1 MNGDQP
7 PRFAVLIPAYRPAAS
22 LPDLVRALVA
32 KAVPAIVIVDDG
44 SGPEYQELFSRATAF
59 PHVHLVRH
67 AANLGKGAALKT
79 GINYALCAFPELV
92 GIVTADADGQHHPDD
107 ILHIAGTLLAHPDC
121 LVVGSRGFDGA
132 VPLRSRFGNTL
143 TSMVVHALIGQKL
156 TDTQTGLRGIPT
168 SLLLR
173 ILRIESTGYEYELEM
188 LIAAHHS
195 SVPVIEEPIR
205 TIYEDGNKY
214 SHFNPIVDSMKIY
227 FVLAR
232 FGSVSLMTALLDNLV
247 FYLAFRHSGHVLGS
261 QILGRLFAVG
271 FNYSMVR
278 SSVFYSKQ
286 RHKTVLPKY
295 LLAVLVSGAVSY
307 AGIRLLS
314 ANLRINPVS
323 AKLIVET
330 ILFFANFAV
339 QRMFIFKPQSEPRS
353 SEAVKESSYAGG
365 TACATT
371 TEVGQAVPPASP
383 AFSKSGAPRP
393 AARRQWGAWL
403 VLLVFLGALGLEV
416 YGFRTGHLFSQHI
429 WEPVGL
435 ARLAR
440 FGGVFLAVAAPL
452 LLIVPWTF
460 AALIFGLTILGTVI
474 AVGPQAVLAT
484 AFFLIASCALGS
496 KLLGR
501 TNPDSLETHL
511 CATLLGMS
519 VCIFLMTFLARLPV
533 NYPAFWAVLLALPV
547 AWDLR
552 GVWRRLA
559 YWGKRIGSAELR
571 PPGERAAFALL
582 IFVLLMHWLVVL
594 KPEASADGLAM
605 HLAIPANIAA
615 NHVMTFEPS
624 RFLWSVMPMGADW
637 SYSIVYL
644 FGGEYAAR
652 FLNFAMLLVVEA
664 LLYCAVRRWV
674 APSTGFLILALFATT
689 PMVQLVTGELFVENL
704 VAAMVLGMMTA
715 IWRFGEDREKRF
727 LYLAAVLAGTAI
739 ATKVGGLAFLAV
751 VIPFAVVEARRNWK
765 SLGGKP
771 AAACAVAVLLLLLTA
786 LPTYA
791 IAWRKT
797 GNPVFPFMN
806 QRFPSP
812 LLDRA
817 ADIVFDQYRRPLSW
831 RVPFDLTF
839 HTNKSYEGQD
849 GSFGFQYLLL
859 APLAVVALVV
869 VRRRPAVSGAVVA
882 LGAAIAIMRSEPNA
896 RYVYAALPLL
906 SVPFAALL
914 GWLDGRQRWLARVLV
929 CYVIA
934 CTALNAYFLPSSSY
948 YHKDFS
954 MRSPLSRAGREQ
966 YTAYTAPVRL
976 VIAYFNRAHPRAAV
990 LLTSGS
996 DIAGL
1001 TGEVYE
1007 NHWHQFGSIDRIRK
1021 TPDRAAMLK
1030 LVEGWGVRYFIA
1042 RKPAAGEYAQ
1052 PLALRQLLEACT
1064 TPEYEAGDFYLARLE
1079 PDCAQ
1084 RVKDEIVVPP
1094 GYYDDFDPAIRYRG
1108 DWTHSDTFDGPF
1120 QHTISFSDI
1129 PGAEAAFAFEGS
1141 SLVYMYTKAPNR
1153 GLAAITIDGASKGT
1167 IDLYSPTVEW
1177 QASSRFCCLGPGK
1190 HVVVIRVLGQNS
1202 PGSTGRF
1209 VDLDSFRVE

>member
-1 MNGDQP
+1 MIEELQP
-7 PRFAVLIPAYRPAAS
+7 TRFAVLIPAYKPSES
-22 LPDLVRALVA
+22 LPDLVRALA
-32 KAVPAIVIVDDG
+32 EKGVPAIVIVDDG
-44 SGPEYQELFSRATAF
+44 SGPEYGEVFSRAAAF
-59 PHVHLVRH
+59 PNVHLLRH
-67 AANLGKGAALKT
+67 ATNLGKGAALKT
-79 GINYALCAFPELV
+79 GINYALCTFPELA

-107 ILHIAGTLLAHPDC
+107 IVRIADTLLARPDC
-121 LVVGSRGFDGA
+121 LVLGSRGFDGA
-132 VPLRSRFGNTL
+132 VPLRSRFGNSL
-143 TSMVVHALIGQKL
+143 TSVVVHALIGQKL

-168 SLLLR
+168 SLLPR

-205 TIYEDGNKY
+205 TIYEAGNKS
-214 SHFNPIVDSMKIY
+214 SHFNPIIDSMKIY
-227 FVLAR
+227 FVLLR
-232 FGSVSLMTALLDNLV
+232 FGSVSAMTALLDNLV
-247 FYLAFRHSGHVLGS
+247 FYLAFQHSGHILGS
-261 QILGRLFAVG
+261 QILARVFAVG

-278 SSVFYSKQ
+278 RSVFYSKQ

-295 LLAVLVSGAVSY
+295 LLLVLVSGAVSY
-307 AGIRLLS
+307 AGILLLS
-314 ANLRINPVS
+314 TKLGINPVP

-330 ILFFANFAV
+330 ILFFANFAI
-339 QRMFIFKPQSEPRS
+339 QRMFIFEPQSEPRS
-353 SEAVKESSYAGG
+353 LE
-365 TACATT
+365 
-371 TEVGQAVPPASP
+371 
-383 AFSKSGAPRP
+383 SGAPKP
-393 AARRQWGAWL
+393 AARRQWGVWL
-403 VLLVFLGALGLEV
+403 ILLVFLGALSLEV

-435 ARLAR
+435 QRLAK
-440 FGGVFLAVAAPL
+440 FGGEYLAVAVPV

-460 AALIFGLTILGTVI
+460 AALIFGLTILGTAI
-474 AVGPQAVLAT
+474 SVGPQAVLAT
-484 AFFLIASCALGS
+484 AFFLIASCALGA

-501 TNPDSLETHL
+501 SEEDSIETHL
-511 CATLLGMS
+511 CATLLGMG
-519 VCIFLMTFLARLPV
+519 VWIFLMTFLARLPV
-533 NYPAFWAVLLALPV
+533 NYPAFWAVLLAAPV
-547 AWDLR
+547 AWDWR
-552 GVWRRLA
+552 GVWRRLV
-559 YWGKRIGSAELR
+559 YWGRRIGSAELR
-571 PPGERAAFALL
+571 RPGERAALALL
-582 IFVLLMHWLVVL
+582 VFVLLMHWLVVL

-615 NHVMTFEPS
+615 NHAMTYQPS
-624 RFLWSVMPMGADW
+624 RFLWAVMPMGADW
-637 SYSIVYL
+637 LYSIVYL

-652 FLNFAMLLVVEA
+652 LLNFALLLMVEA

-715 IWRFGEDREKRF
+715 IWRFGENREKRF
-727 LYLAAVLAGTAI
+727 LYLAAVLGGTAI
-739 ATKVGGLAFLAV
+739 ATKVGGLAFVAL
-751 VIPFAVVEARRNWK
+751 VIPFAVVEARRQRK
-765 SLGGKP
+765 S
-771 AAACAVAVLLLLLTA
+771 AAVCAVAVLLLLLTA

-806 QRFPSP
+806 QKFPSP

-817 ADIVFDQYRRPLSW
+817 ADLSFDQNRKPLSW
-831 RVPFDLTF
+831 RLPFDLTF
-839 HTNKSYEGQD
+839 HTSQTYEGQD

-869 VRRRPAVSGAVVA
+869 ARRRPAVSGAVVA
-882 LGAAIAIMRSEPNA
+882 LGAAMVIMRSEPNA

-914 GWLDGRQRWLARVLV
+914 GWLEGRQRWLARVLV

-934 CTALNAYFLPSSSY
+934 CTALNAYFIPSSSY

-954 MRSPLSRAGREQ
+954 MRSPLSRAERER
-966 YTAYTAPVRL
+966 YMAYTAPVRV

-1007 NHWHQFGSIDRIRK
+1007 NHWHQFTTLDQIRK
-1021 TPDRAAMLK
+1021 TPDRAGMLK
-1030 LVEGWGVRYFIA
+1030 LMESWGVRYFIA

-1064 TPEYEAGDFYLARLE
+1064 TPEYEAGDIYLARLE
-1079 PDCAQ
+1079 PDCRQ
-1084 RVKDEIVVPP
+1084 RVEAEIVAPA

-1108 DWTHSDTFDGPF
+1108 EWTHSDKFDGPF
-1120 QHTISFSDI
+1120 QHTISFTDI
-1129 PGAEAAFAFEGS
+1129 PGGEAAFAFEGNA
-1141 SLVYMYTKAPNR
+1141 LVYMYTKAPNR
-1153 GLAAITIDGASKGT
+1153 GLAVITIDGVSKGT
-1167 IDLYSPTVEW
+1167 IDLYSPAVEW
-1177 QASSRFCCLGPGK
+1177 QSSSRFCCLGSGK
-1190 HVVVIRVLGQNS
+1190 HVVVIRVLGQRS
-1202 PGSTGRF
+1202 PGSEGQF
-1209 VDLDSFRVE
+1209 VDVDGFRVE

>member
-1 MNGDQP
+1 MNGDQT
-7 PRFAVLIPAYRPAAS
+7 PRFAVLIPAYRPSAS
-22 LPDLVRALVA
+22 LPEVVRALAA
-32 KAVPAIVIVDDG
+32 KAMPAIVIVDDG
-44 SGPEYQELFSRATAF
+44 SGPEYQDVFARATAF
-59 PHVHLVRH
+59 PNVHLVRH
-67 AANLGKGAALKT
+67 ATNLGKGAALKT
-79 GINYALCAFPELV
+79 GINYALCTFPGLV

-107 ILHIAGTLLAHPDC
+107 IVRIADTLLARPDC
-121 LVVGSRGFDGA
+121 LVLGSRGFDGE
-132 VPLRSRFGNTL
+132 VPWRSRFGNSL

-188 LIAAHHS
+188 LIAAHHL

-205 TIYEDGNKY
+205 TIYEAGNKS

-232 FGSVSLMTALLDNLV
+232 FGSVSLMTAVLDNLV
-247 FYLAFRHSGHVLGS
+247 FYLAFRHSGHILGS
-261 QILGRLFAVG
+261 QILARVFAVG

-278 SSVFYSKQ
+278 RSVFYSKQ
-286 RHKTVLPKY
+286 RHKTVLPKF
-295 LLAVLVSGAVSY
+295 LLLVLVSGTVSY

-314 ANLRINPVS
+314 AKLGINPVS
-323 AKLIVET
+323 AKLMVET
-330 ILFFANFAV
+330 VLFFANFAV
-339 QRMFIFKPQSEPRS
+339 QRLFIFKPR
-353 SEAVKESSYAGG
+353 AGAKKAGG
-365 TACATT
+365 TACPTSEDAGL
-371 TEVGQAVPPASP
+371 VAVAHAVPPARVESG
-383 AFSKSGAPRP
+383 SGAPRL
-393 AARRQWGAWL
+393 AAWL
-403 VLLVFLGALGLEV
+403 IFLVLVGVLGLEV
-416 YGFRTGHLFSQHI
+416 YGFRMGHLFSQHI

-435 ARLAR
+435 YRLAR
-440 FGGVFLAVAAPL
+440 FGGVFLAVAVPL
-452 LLIVPWTF
+452 LLMAPWTF
-460 AALIFGLTILGTVI
+460 AAGVFGLTILGTAI

-484 AFFLIASCALGS
+484 GFFLIASCALGS

-501 TNPDSLETHL
+501 AEQDSVETHL
-511 CATLLGMS
+511 CATLLGMG

-533 NYPAFWAVLLALPV
+533 NYPAFWAVLLAVPV

-552 GVWRRLA
+552 GVWRR
-559 YWGKRIGSAELR
+559 IGSAELR
-571 PPGERAAFALL
+571 PAGERAAFALVV
-582 IFVLLMHWLVVL
+582 FVLLMHWLVVL

-615 NHVMTFEPS
+615 NHFMTFEPS

-652 FLNFAMLLVVEA
+652 LLNFAILLMVEA

-674 APSTGFLILALFATT
+674 KPSTGFLILAMFAAT
-689 PMVQLVTGELFVENL
+689 PIVQLVTGELFVENL

-715 IWRFGEDREKRF
+715 IWRFGENGGKRF

-751 VIPFAVVEARRNWK
+751 ALPFAVVEVSRHWK
-765 SLGGKP
+765 SMGRKP
-771 AAACAVAVLLLLLTA
+771 AAACALALLLLLLAA

-791 IAWRKT
+791 VAYAKT
-797 GNPVFPFMN
+797 GNPLFPFMN
-806 QRFPSP
+806 QKFPSP

-817 ADIVFDQYRRPLSW
+817 ADLSFDQDRRPLSW

-839 HTNKSYEGQD
+839 HTSQSWEGQD

-882 LGAAIAIMRSEPNA
+882 LGAAIVIMRSEPNA

-906 SVPFAALL
+906 FVPFAALL
-914 GWLDGRQRWLARVLV
+914 GWLDGRQRWLARVLI

-934 CTALNAYFLPSSSY
+934 CTALNAYFIPSSSY

-954 MRSPLSRAGREQ
+954 TKSPFSPAERER
-966 YTAYTAPVRL
+966 YVAYTAPVRL
-976 VIAYFNRAHPRAAV
+976 VIGYCNRAHPRAAV
-990 LLTSGS
+990 LITSGS

-1007 NHWHQFGSIDRIRK
+1007 NHWHQFATLDQIRK
-1021 TPDRAAMLK
+1021 TLDMDSMLK

-1042 RKPAAGEYAQ
+1042 RKPSAGDYAR
-1052 PLALRQLLEACT
+1052 PPALRELLETCT

-1079 PDCAQ
+1079 PDCGE
-1084 RVKDEIVVPP
+1084 RVKGAAARAASRPEIVVPP

-1108 DWTHSDTFDGPF
+1108 DWTNSDTFDGPF

-1153 GLAAITIDGASKGT
+1153 GLAAITIDGVSKGT
-1167 IDLYSPTVEW
+1167 IDLYAPTVEW
-1177 QASSRFCCLGPGK
+1177 QSSSRFCCLGPGK
-1190 HVVVIRVLGQNS
+1190 HLVVIRVPGQNS
-1202 PGSTGRF
+1202 SRSTGQF
-1209 VDLDSFRVE
+1209 VDLDGFRVE

>member
-1 MNGDQP
+1 MNVDQT
-7 PRFAVLIPAYRPAAS
+7 PRFAVLIPAYRPSAS
-22 LPDLVRALVA
+22 LPDLVRALAA
-32 KAVPAIVIVDDG
+32 KAIPAIVIVDDG
-44 SGPEYQELFSRATAF
+44 SGPEYRDVFARAAAF
-59 PHVHLVRH
+59 PNVHLLRH
-67 AANLGKGAALKT
+67 ATNLGKGAALKT
-79 GINYALCAFPELV
+79 GINYALCTFPGLV
-92 GIVTADADGQHHPDD
+92 GVVTADADGQHHPDD
-107 ILHIAGTLLAHPDC
+107 ILRIADTLLARPDC
-121 LVVGSRGFDGA
+121 LVLGSRAFDGA
-132 VPLRSRFGNTL
+132 VPFRSRFGNSL
-143 TSMVVHALIGQKL
+143 TSLVVHALIGQKL

-205 TIYEDGNKY
+205 TIYEEGNKS

-232 FGSVSLMTALLDNLV
+232 FGSVSLMTAVLDNLV
-247 FYLAFRHSGHVLGS
+247 FYLAFRHTGHILGS
-261 QILGRLFAVG
+261 QILARVFAVG

-278 SSVFYSKQ
+278 RSVFYSKQ
-286 RHKTVLPKY
+286 RHKTVLPKF
-295 LLAVLVSGAVSY
+295 LLLVLVSGTVSY

-314 ANLRINPVS
+314 ARLGINPVS
-323 AKLIVET
+323 AKLMVET
-330 ILFFANFAV
+330 VLFFANFAV
-339 QRMFIFKPQSEPRS
+339 QRMFIFKPQSS
-353 SEAVKESSYAGG
+353 NAGG
-365 TACATT
+365 TARATST
-371 TEVGQAVPPASP
+371 PPPTFSESEVGQAVPPAQ
-383 AFSKSGAPRP
+383 P
-393 AARRQWGAWL
+393 AASRQWDVW
-403 VLLVFLGALGLEV
+403 LVFLVFLAALGLEV

-435 ARLAR
+435 QRLAR
-440 FGGVFLAVAAPL
+440 FGGIFLAVAAPL

-460 AALIFGLTILGTVI
+460 AALVFGLTILGTAI
-474 AVGPQAVLAT
+474 AVGPQPVLAT
-484 AFFLIASCALGS
+484 AFFLIACCALGL

-501 TNPDSLETHL
+501 SKEDSIATHL
-511 CATLLGMS
+511 CATLLGIA

-547 AWDLR
+547 ACDLR

-559 YWGKRIGSAELR
+559 YWGRRIGSAELR

-582 IFVLLMHWLVVL
+582 VFVLLMHWLVVL

-615 NHVMTFEPS
+615 NHAMTFEPS

-644 FGGEYAAR
+644 LGGEYAAR
-652 FLNFAMLLVVEA
+652 LLNFALLLMVEA
-664 LLYCAVRRWV
+664 LLYCAIRRWV
-674 APSTGFLILALFATT
+674 APSTAFLILALFAAT

-715 IWRFGEDREKRF
+715 IWRFGENGGKRF

-751 VIPFAVVEARRNWK
+751 VIPFAVVEARRHRK
-765 SLGGKP
+765 S
-771 AAACAVAVLLLLLTA
+771 AAVCAVAVLLVLLTA
-786 LPTYA
+786 LPTYV
-791 IAWRKT
+791 IAYAKT

-806 QRFPSP
+806 QKFPSP

-817 ADIVFDQYRRPLSW
+817 ADLSFDQDRKPLSW
-831 RVPFDLTF
+831 RLPFDLTF
-839 HTNKSYEGQD
+839 HTSQSWEGQD
-849 GSFGFQYLLL
+849 GSLGFQYLLL
-859 APLAVVALVV
+859 APLAVLALLV
-869 VRRRPAVSGAVVA
+869 VRRRPAVSAAVVA
-882 LGAAIAIMRSEPNA
+882 LGAAMVVMRSEPNA
-896 RYVYAALPLL
+896 RYIYAALPLL

-954 MRSPLSRAGREQ
+954 MRSPLSRSERER
-966 YTAYTAPVRL
+966 YVAYTAPVRL
-976 VIAYFNRAHPRAAV
+976 VIGYLNRAHPRAAV
-990 LLTSGS
+990 LIASGS

-1007 NHWHQFGSIDRIRK
+1007 NHWHQFATLDQIRK
-1021 TPDRAAMLK
+1021 TLDMASMLK
-1030 LVEGWGVRYFIA
+1030 LVNGWGVRYFIA
-1042 RKPAAGEYAQ
+1042 RKPSAGEYAH
-1052 PLALRQLLEACT
+1052 PPALRELLETCT

-1079 PDCAQ
+1079 PNCVP
-1084 RVKDEIVVPP
+1084 RVKTEIVVPP
-1094 GYYDDFDPAIRYRG
+1094 GYYDDLDPAIRYRG
-1108 DWTHSDTFDGPF
+1108 DWTSSDKFDGPF
-1120 QHTISFSDI
+1120 LHTISFTNI

-1153 GLAAITIDGASKGT
+1153 GLAAITIDGAAKAT

-1190 HVVVIRVLGQNS
+1190 HVAVIRVLGQNS
-1202 PGSTGRF
+1202 AGSTGQF
-1209 VDLDSFRVE
+1209 VDLDGFRVE

>member
-1 MNGDQP
+1 MNVDQT
-7 PRFAVLIPAYRPAAS
+7 PRFAVLIPAYRPSES
-22 LPDLVRALVA
+22 LPDLVRALA
-32 KAVPAIVIVDDG
+32 EKAIPAIVIVDDG
-44 SGPEYQELFSRATAF
+44 SGPEYQDVFSRAAAF
-59 PHVHLVRH
+59 PNVHLVRH
-67 AANLGKGAALKT
+67 ATNLGKGAALKT

-107 ILHIAGTLLAHPDC
+107 IERIAGTLLAHPDC
-121 LVVGSRGFDGA
+121 LVLGSRGFDGD
-132 VPLRSRFGNTL
+132 VPVRSRFGNTL
-143 TSMVVHALIGQKL
+143 TSMVVRALIGQKL

-205 TIYEDGNKY
+205 TIYEAGNKY

-295 LLAVLVSGAVSY
+295 LLAVLVSGAISY
-307 AGIRLLS
+307 AGIRFLS
-314 ANLRINPVS
+314 ARLGINPVS
-323 AKLIVET
+323 AKLMVET
-330 ILFFANFAV
+330 VLFFANFAV
-339 QRMFIFKPQSEPRS
+339 QRVFIFKPQAQP
-353 SEAVKESSYAGG
+353 AIES
-365 TACATT
+365 
-371 TEVGQAVPPASP
+371 Q
-383 AFSKSGAPRP
+383 P
-393 AARRQWGAWL
+393 AARRLREAPIRFFAWL
-403 VLLVFLGALGLEV
+403 VFLVFLGALGLEV

-435 ARLAR
+435 QRLAR
-440 FGGVFLAVAAPL
+440 FGGEYLAVAVPL
-452 LLIVPWTF
+452 LLMVPWTF
-460 AALIFGLTILGTVI
+460 AAVILGLTVLGTAI

-501 TNPDSLETHL
+501 AEEDSIETHL
-511 CATLLGMS
+511 CATLLGMG
-519 VCIFLMTFLARLPV
+519 VWIFLMTFLARLPV
-533 NYPAFWAVLLALPV
+533 NYPAFWAVLLAAPV

-552 GVWRRLA
+552 GVWRRLR
-559 YWGKRIGSAELR
+559 YWATRIGSAELR

-615 NHVMTFEPS
+615 NHAMTFEPS

-652 FLNFAMLLVVEA
+652 LLNFGMLLVVEA

-739 ATKVGGLAFLAV
+739 ATKVGGLAFLALAL
-751 VIPFAVVEARRNWK
+751 PFAVVEARRHWK
-765 SLGGKP
+765 RLGAKP
-771 AAACAVAVLLLLLTA
+771 AAACALAVLLLLLTA

-791 IAWRKT
+791 IAYAKT

-806 QRFPSP
+806 QKFPSP

-817 ADIVFDQYRRPLSW
+817 ADISFDQYRRPLSW

-839 HTNKSYEGQD
+839 HTNQSYEGQD

-869 VRRRPAVSGAVVA
+869 ARRRPAVSGAVVA
-882 LGAAIAIMRSEPNA
+882 LGAAIVIMRSEPNA

-914 GWLDGRQRWLARVLV
+914 GWLDGRQRWLARVLI

-954 MRSPLSRAGREQ
+954 IRSPLSRADRER
-966 YTAYTAPVRL
+966 YMAYTAPVRL

-1007 NHWHQFGSIDRIRK
+1007 NHWHQFATIDRIRK
-1021 TPDRAAMLK
+1021 TPDMAGMLK
-1030 LVEGWGVRYFIA
+1030 LMEGWGVRYFIA
-1042 RKPAAGEYAQ
+1042 RKPAAGEYAR
-1052 PLALRQLLEACT
+1052 PLALRELLETCT

-1079 PDCAQ
+1079 PDCGKRIEGAAA
-1084 RVKDEIVVPP
+1084 RDANRPEIVVPP

-1108 DWTHSDTFDGPF
+1108 DWTNSDKFDGPF
-1120 QHTISFSDI
+1120 QHTISFTDI

-1153 GLAAITIDGASKGT
+1153 GLAAITIDGVSKGA
-1167 IDLYSPTVEW
+1167 IDLYSPAVEW
-1177 QASSRFCCLGPGK
+1177 QSSSRFCCLGPGK
-1190 HVVVIRVLGQNS
+1190 HVVVIRVMGQNS
-1202 PGSTGRF
+1202 PGSTGQF
-1209 VDLDSFRVE
+1209 VDLDGFRVE

>member
-1 MNGDQP
+1 MNDDQT
-7 PRFAVLIPAYRPAAS
+7 PRLAVLIPAYRPTAS
-22 LPDLVRALVA
+22 LPDLVRALAA
-32 KAVPAIVIVDDG
+32 KAIPAIVIVDDG
-44 SGPEYQELFSRATAF
+44 SGPEYRELFSRATAF
-59 PHVHLVRH
+59 PNVHLVRH
-67 AANLGKGAALKT
+67 ATNLGKGAALKT

-107 ILHIAGTLLAHPDC
+107 IEHIAGTLLSHPDC
-121 LVVGSRGFDGA
+121 LVLGSRGFDGD
-132 VPLRSRFGNTL
+132 VPVRSRFGNTL
-143 TSMVVHALIGQKL
+143 TSMVVRALIGQKL

-173 ILRIESTGYEYELEM
+173 ILKIESTGYEYELEM

-205 TIYEDGNKY
+205 TIYEAGNQY

-247 FYLAFRHSGHVLGS
+247 FYLAFRHTGHVLGS
-261 QILGRLFAVG
+261 QILGRVFAVG

-278 SSVFYSKQ
+278 RSVFYSRQ

-314 ANLRINPVS
+314 AKLGINPVS
-323 AKLIVET
+323 AKLMVET
-330 ILFFANFAV
+330 VLFFANFAI
-339 QRMFIFKPQSEPRS
+339 QRAFIFTPQ
-353 SEAVKESSYAGG
+353 AGAGG
-365 TACATT
+365 QGAAT
-371 TEVGQAVPPASP
+371 QKPAV
-383 AFSKSGAPRP
+383 SKPPRP
-393 AARRQWGAWL
+393 AARRPRGAPVRLLSWL
-403 VLLVFLGALGLEV
+403 IFLVFLGVLGLEV

-435 ARLAR
+435 QRLAR
-440 FGGVFLAVAAPL
+440 FGGEYLAIAAPL

-460 AALIFGLTILGTVI
+460 AGLILGLTILGTAI

-501 TNPDSLETHL
+501 AEEDSVETHL
-511 CATLLGMS
+511 CATLLGMG
-519 VCIFLMTFLARLPV
+519 VWIFLMTFLARLPV
-533 NYPAFWAVLLALPV
+533 NYPAFWAVLLALLV

-559 YWGKRIGSAELR
+559 YWGKKIRSAELR

-582 IFVLLMHWLVVL
+582 VFVLLMHWLVVL

-615 NHVMTFEPS
+615 NHAMTFEPS

-644 FGGEYAAR
+644 FGGEYGAR
-652 FLNFAMLLVVEA
+652 LLNFAMLLLVEA

-674 APSTGFLILALFATT
+674 SPSIGFLILALFAAT

-715 IWRFGEDREKRF
+715 LWRFGENGAKRF

-751 VIPFAVVEARRNWK
+751 VIPFAVVEVRRHWK
-765 SLGGKP
+765 SLGAKP
-771 AAACAVAVLLLLLTA
+771 AAVCAAAVLLVLLTA

-791 IAWRKT
+791 VAYGKT

-806 QRFPSP
+806 QKFPSP

-817 ADIVFDQYRRPLSW
+817 ADISFDQYRKPLSW

-839 HTNKSYEGQD
+839 HTNQSWEGQD

-859 APLAVVALVV
+859 APLAVVALLVA
-869 VRRRPAVSGAVVA
+869 RRRPAVSGAVVA
-882 LGAAIAIMRSEPNA
+882 LGAAIVIMRSEPNA

-914 GWLDGRQRWLARVLV
+914 GWLDGHQRWLARVLV

-934 CTALNAYFLPSSSY
+934 CTALDAYFIPSSSY

-954 MRSPLSRAGREQ
+954 MQSPLSRAGRER
-966 YTAYTAPVRL
+966 YMAYTAPVRL
-976 VIAYFNRAHPRAAV
+976 VIAYCNRAHPRAAV
-990 LLTSGS
+990 LIVSGS

-1007 NHWHQFGSIDRIRK
+1007 NHWHQFTTLDQIRK
-1021 TPDRAAMLK
+1021 TLDMETMLK
-1030 LVEGWGVRYFIA
+1030 LVEGWRVRYFIA
-1042 RKPAAGEYAQ
+1042 RKPTAGEYAR
-1052 PLALRQLLEACT
+1052 PPALRELLETCT

-1079 PDCAQ
+1079 PDCGE
-1084 RVKDEIVVPP
+1084 RVEGAAARAASRPEIVVPP

-1108 DWTHSDTFDGPF
+1108 DWTNSDKFDGPF
-1120 QHTISFSDI
+1120 QHTISFSDV
-1129 PGAEAAFAFEGS
+1129 PAAEATFAFEGDA
-1141 SLVYMYTKAPNR
+1141 LVYMYTKAPNR
-1153 GLAAITIDGASKGT
+1153 GLAAITIDGAAKGT
-1167 IDLYSPTVEW
+1167 IDLYSPAVEW
-1177 QASSRFCCLGPGK
+1177 QSSSRFCCLGPGK
-1190 HVVVIRVLGQNS
+1190 HLVVIRVLGQNNS
-1202 PGSTGRF
+1202 RSTGQF
-1209 VDLDSFRVE
+1209 VDLDGFRVE

>member
-1 MNGDQP
+1 
-7 PRFAVLIPAYRPAAS
+7 V
-22 LPDLVRALVA
+22 VRALAA

-44 SGPEYQELFSRATAF
+44 SGPEYRDVFARAAAF
-59 PHVHLVRH
+59 PNVHLVRH
-67 AANLGKGAALKT
+67 ATNLGKGAALKT
-79 GINYALCAFPELV
+79 GINYALCAFPGLV

-107 ILHIAGTLLAHPDC
+107 IVRIADTLLARPDC
-121 LVVGSRGFDGA
+121 LVLGSRAFDGA
-132 VPLRSRFGNTL
+132 VPWRSRFGNSL

-205 TIYEDGNKY
+205 TIYEDGNKS

-232 FGSVSLMTALLDNLV
+232 FGSVSLMTAVLDNLV
-247 FYLAFRHSGHVLGS
+247 FYLAFRHSGHILGS
-261 QILGRLFAVG
+261 QVLARVFAVG

-278 SSVFYSKQ
+278 RSVFYSKQ

-295 LLAVLVSGAVSY
+295 LLLVLVSGAVSY

-314 ANLRINPVS
+314 ARLRINPVS
-323 AKLIVET
+323 AKLMVET

-339 QRMFIFKPQSEPRS
+339 QRIFIFKPQAGTGGRGPG
-353 SEAVKESSYAGG
+353 AGG
-365 TACATT
+365 R
-371 TEVGQAVPPASP
+371 GP
-383 AFSKSGAPRP
+383 GAGGPGPGAGGPGAGRPRP
-393 AARRQWGAWL
+393 ATRRQWGACL
-403 VLLVFLGALGLEV
+403 IFLVFLGALGLEV
-416 YGFRTGHLFSQHI
+416 YGFRTGYLFSQHI

-435 ARLAR
+435 YRLSR
-440 FGGVFLAVAAPL
+440 FGGMFLAVATPL
-452 LLIVPWTF
+452 LLVVPWTF
-460 AALIFGLTILGTVI
+460 AALTFGLTILLTAI

-501 TNPDSLETHL
+501 AEEDSVETHV
-511 CATLLGMS
+511 CATLLGMAAW
-519 VCIFLMTFLARLPV
+519 IFLMTFLARLPV
-533 NYPAFWAVLLALPV
+533 NYPAFWAVLLAVPV

-559 YWGKRIGSAELR
+559 YWAKRICSAELR

-582 IFVLLMHWLVVL
+582 VFVLLMHWLVVL

-652 FLNFAMLLVVEA
+652 LLNFAMLLMVEA

-674 APSTGFLILALFATT
+674 TPSTGFLILALFATT

-715 IWRFGEDREKRF
+715 IWRFGENREKRF

-751 VIPFAVVEARRNWK
+751 ALPFSVVEARRNWK

-771 AAACAVAVLLLLLTA
+771 AAACAVAVLLLLLAA

-791 IAWRKT
+791 IAYGKT

-806 QRFPSP
+806 QKYPSP

-817 ADIVFDQYRRPLSW
+817 ADISFDQYRKPLSW
-831 RVPFDLTF
+831 RLPFDLTF
-839 HTNKSYEGQD
+839 HTNQSYEGQD

-859 APLAVVALVV
+859 APLGVVALLVA
-869 VRRRPAVSGAVVA
+869 RRRPAVSGAVVA
-882 LGAAIAIMRSEPNA
+882 LGAAIVIMRSEPNA
-896 RYVYAALPLL
+896 RYIYAALPLL

-914 GWLDGRQRWLARVLV
+914 GWLEGRQRWLARVLI

-934 CTALNAYFLPSSSY
+934 CTALNAYFIPSSSY
-948 YHKDFS
+948 YHKDLS
-954 MRSPLSRAGREQ
+954 MRSPFSRAERER
-966 YTAYTAPVRL
+966 YMAYTAPVRL
-976 VIAYFNRAHPRAAV
+976 VIGYCNRAHPRAAV
-990 LLTSGS
+990 LIASGS

-1007 NHWHQFGSIDRIRK
+1007 NHWHQFATLDQIRK
-1021 TPDRAAMLK
+1021 TLDMETMLK

-1042 RKPAAGEYAQ
+1042 RKPSAGDYVR
-1052 PLALRQLLEACT
+1052 PPALRELLETCT

-1079 PDCAQ
+1079 PDCGE
-1084 RVKDEIVVPP
+1084 RVKGAAARDASRPEVVVAP

-1108 DWTHSDTFDGPF
+1108 DWTNSDKFDGPF

-1153 GLAAITIDGASKGT
+1153 GLAAITIDGAGKGT

-1177 QASSRFCCLGPGK
+1177 QSSSRFCCLGLGK
-1190 HVVVIRVLGQNS
+1190 HLLVIRVLGQNS
-1202 PGSTGRF
+1202 SASTGQF
-1209 VDLDSFRVE
+1209 VDLDGFRVE

>member
-1 MNGDQP
+1 MNDDQT
-7 PRFAVLIPAYRPAAS
+7 PRFAVLIPAYRPTAS
-22 LPDLVRALVA
+22 LPDLVRALAA
-32 KAVPAIVIVDDG
+32 KAIPAIVIVDDG
-44 SGPEYQELFSRATAF
+44 SGPEYREVFSRATAF
-59 PHVHLVRH
+59 PNVHLVRH
-67 AANLGKGAALKT
+67 ATNLGKGAALKT
-79 GINYALCAFPELV
+79 GINYALCAFPQLV

-107 ILHIAGTLLAHPDC
+107 IEHIAGTLLSHPDC
-121 LVVGSRGFDGA
+121 LVLGSRGFDGE
-132 VPLRSRFGNTL
+132 VPVRSRFGNTL
-143 TSMVVHALIGQKL
+143 TSMVVRALIGQKL

-205 TIYEDGNKY
+205 TIYEAGNKY

-232 FGSVSLMTALLDNLV
+232 FGSVSLMTSLLDNLV
-247 FYLAFRHSGHVLGS
+247 FYLAFRHTGHVLGS
-261 QILGRLFAVG
+261 QILGRVFAVG

-278 SSVFYSKQ
+278 RSVFYSRQ

-307 AGIRLLS
+307 AGIQFLS
-314 ANLRINPVS
+314 ARLGINPVS
-323 AKLIVET
+323 AKLMVET
-330 ILFFANFAV
+330 VLFFANFAV
-339 QRMFIFKPQSEPRS
+339 QRVFIFKPQAGAAGQGAATQKP
-353 SEAVKESSYAGG
+353 AV
-365 TACATT
+365 
-371 TEVGQAVPPASP
+371 
-383 AFSKSGAPRP
+383 SKPPRP
-393 AARRQWGAWL
+393 AARRPRGAPVRLLSWL
-403 VLLVFLGALGLEV
+403 IFLVFLGVLGLEV

-435 ARLAR
+435 QRLAR
-440 FGGVFLAVAAPL
+440 FGGEYLAIAAPL

-460 AALIFGLTILGTVI
+460 AGLILGLTILGTAI

-501 TNPDSLETHL
+501 AEEDSVETHL
-511 CATLLGMS
+511 CATLLGMG

-559 YWGKRIGSAELR
+559 YWGKRIRSAELR

-582 IFVLLMHWLVVL
+582 VFVLLMHWLVVL

-615 NHVMTFEPS
+615 NHVMTFEPN

-652 FLNFAMLLVVEA
+652 LLNFALLLLVEA
-664 LLYCAVRRWV
+664 LLYCAVRRWIS
-674 APSTGFLILALFATT
+674 PSIGFLILALFAAT

-715 IWRFGEDREKRF
+715 IWRFGENGAKRF

-751 VIPFAVVEARRNWK
+751 VIPFAVVEVRRHWK
-765 SLGGKP
+765 SLGAKP
-771 AAACAVAVLLLLLTA
+771 AAACAVALLLLLLTA

-791 IAWRKT
+791 IAYGKT

-806 QRFPSP
+806 QKFPSP

-817 ADIVFDQYRRPLSW
+817 ADISFDQYRKPLSW

-839 HTNKSYEGQD
+839 HTNQSWEGQD

-859 APLAVVALVV
+859 APLAVVALLVA
-869 VRRRPAVSGAVVA
+869 RRRPAVSGAVVA
-882 LGAAIAIMRSEPNA
+882 LGAAIVIMRSEPNA

-914 GWLDGRQRWLARVLV
+914 GWLDGHQRWLARVLV

-934 CTALNAYFLPSSSY
+934 CTALDAYFIPSSSY

-954 MRSPLSRAGREQ
+954 MQSPLSRAGRER
-966 YTAYTAPVRL
+966 YMAYTAPVRL
-976 VIAYFNRAHPRAAV
+976 VIAYCNRAHPRATV

-1007 NHWHQFGSIDRIRK
+1007 NHWHQFATLDQIRK
-1021 TPDRAAMLK
+1021 TLDMETMLK
-1030 LVEGWGVRYFIA
+1030 LVEGWRVRYFIA
-1042 RKPAAGEYAQ
+1042 RKPTAGEYAR
-1052 PLALRQLLEACT
+1052 PPALRELLETCT

-1079 PDCAQ
+1079 PDCGE
-1084 RVKDEIVVPP
+1084 RVEGAAARAASRPEIVVPP

-1108 DWTHSDTFDGPF
+1108 DWINSDKFDGPF
-1120 QHTISFSDI
+1120 LHTISFSDV
-1129 PGAEAAFAFEGS
+1129 PAAEATFAFEGDA
-1141 SLVYMYTKAPNR
+1141 LVYMYTKAPNR
-1153 GLAAITIDGASKGT
+1153 GLAAITIDGAAKGT
-1167 IDLYSPTVEW
+1167 IDLYSPAVEW
-1177 QASSRFCCLGPGK
+1177 QSSSRFCCLGPGK
-1190 HVVVIRVLGQNS
+1190 HLVVIRVLGQNNS
-1202 PGSTGRF
+1202 RSTGQF
-1209 VDLDSFRVE
+1209 VDLDGFRVE

>member
-1 MNGDQP
+1 
-7 PRFAVLIPAYRPAAS
+7 V
-22 LPDLVRALVA
+22 VRALAA

-44 SGPEYQELFSRATAF
+44 SGPEYRDVFARAAAF
-59 PHVHLVRH
+59 PNVHLVRH
-67 AANLGKGAALKT
+67 ATNLGKGAALKT
-79 GINYALCAFPELV
+79 GINYALCAFPGLV

-107 ILHIAGTLLAHPDC
+107 IVRIADTLLARPDC
-121 LVVGSRGFDGA
+121 LVLGSRAFDGA
-132 VPLRSRFGNTL
+132 VPWRSRFGNSL

-205 TIYEDGNKY
+205 TIYEDGNKS

-247 FYLAFRHSGHVLGS
+247 FYLAFRHSGHILGS
-261 QILGRLFAVG
+261 QILARVFAVG

-278 SSVFYSKQ
+278 RSVFYSKQ

-295 LLAVLVSGAVSY
+295 LLLVLVSGSVSY

-314 ANLRINPVS
+314 ARLGINPVS
-323 AKLIVET
+323 AKLLVET
-330 ILFFANFAV
+330 VLFFANFAV
-339 QRMFIFKPQSEPRS
+339 QRIFIFKPQSS
-353 SEAVKESSYAGG
+353 NAGG
-365 TACATT
+365 TACATST
-371 TEVGQAVPPASP
+371 SPALSEVGQAVPPA
-383 AFSKSGAPRP
+383 KP

-403 VLLVFLGALGLEV
+403 IFLVFLGALGLEV

-435 ARLAR
+435 YRLAR
-440 FGGVFLAVAAPL
+440 FGGIFLAVAVPL
-452 LLIVPWTF
+452 LLMVPWTF
-460 AALIFGLTILGTVI
+460 AALVFGLTILGTAI

-501 TNPDSLETHL
+501 SKEDSVETHL
-511 CATLLGMS
+511 CATLLGMG

-533 NYPAFWAVLLALPV
+533 SYPAFWAVLLAVPV
-547 AWDLR
+547 AWDWR

-559 YWGKRIGSAELR
+559 YWGRRIGSAELR

-582 IFVLLMHWLVVL
+582 VFVLLMHWLVVL

-615 NHVMTFEPS
+615 NHAMTFEPS

-644 FGGEYAAR
+644 LGGEYAAR
-652 FLNFAMLLVVEA
+652 LLNFALLLMVEA

-674 APSTGFLILALFATT
+674 KPSTGFLILALFAAT

-715 IWRFGEDREKRF
+715 IWRFGENGGKRF

-751 VIPFAVVEARRNWK
+751 VIPFAVVEARRHRK
-765 SLGGKP
+765 S
-771 AAACAVAVLLLLLTA
+771 AAVCAVAVLLVVLTA

-791 IAWRKT
+791 IAWHKT

-806 QRFPSP
+806 QKFPSP

-817 ADIVFDQYRRPLSW
+817 ADISFDQYRKPLSW
-831 RVPFDLTF
+831 RLPFDLTF
-839 HTNKSYEGQD
+839 HTNQSWEGQD

-882 LGAAIAIMRSEPNA
+882 LGAAMVVMRSEPNA
-896 RYVYAALPLL
+896 RYIYAALPLL

-914 GWLDGRQRWLARVLV
+914 GWLDGRQRWLARVLI
-929 CYVIA
+929 CYTIA
-934 CTALNAYFLPSSSY
+934 CTAVNAYFIPSSSY

-954 MRSPLSRAGREQ
+954 TKSPLSSAERER
-966 YTAYTAPVRL
+966 YVAYTAPVRL
-976 VIAYFNRAHPRAAV
+976 VIAYLNRAHPRAAV

-1007 NHWHQFGSIDRIRK
+1007 NHWHQFTTFDQIRR
-1021 TPDRAAMLK
+1021 TLDMAGMRK
-1030 LVEGWGVRYFIA
+1030 LVDGWGVRYFIA
-1042 RKPAAGEYAQ
+1042 RKPSAGEYTH
-1052 PLALRQLLEACT
+1052 PPALRELLETCT

-1079 PDCAQ
+1079 PDCVP
-1084 RVKDEIVVPP
+1084 RVRTEIVVPP
-1094 GYYDDFDPAIRYRG
+1094 GYYDDLDPAIRYRG
-1108 DWTHSDTFDGPF
+1108 DWTSSDKFEGPF
-1120 QHTISFSDI
+1120 QHTISFTNI

-1153 GLAAITIDGASKGT
+1153 GLAAITIDGADKGT
-1167 IDLYSPTVEW
+1167 IDMYAPTVGW
-1177 QASSRFCCLGPGK
+1177 QDSSQFCCLGPGK
-1190 HVVVIRVLGQNS
+1190 HVIVIRVLGQAS
-1202 PGSTGRF
+1202 PHSTGQF
-1209 VDLDSFRVE
+1209 IDLDGFRVE

>member
-1 MNGDQP
+1 MNGDQT
-7 PRFAVLIPAYRPAAS
+7 PRFAVLIPAYRPSAS
-22 LPDLVRALVA
+22 LPDVVQALSA

-44 SGPEYQELFSRATAF
+44 SGPEYRDVFARAAAF
-59 PHVHLVRH
+59 PNVHLIRH
-67 AANLGKGAALKT
+67 ATNLGKGAALKT
-79 GINYALCAFPELV
+79 GINYALCAFPGLV

-107 ILHIAGTLLAHPDC
+107 IVRIAGTLLARPDC
-121 LVVGSRGFDGA
+121 LVLGSRGFDGE
-132 VPLRSRFGNTL
+132 VPWRSRFGNSL

-205 TIYEDGNKY
+205 TIYEDGNKS
-214 SHFNPIVDSMKIY
+214 SHFNPVVDSMKIY

-232 FGSVSLMTALLDNLV
+232 FGSVSLMTAVLDNLV
-247 FYLAFRHSGHVLGS
+247 FYLAFRHTGHILGS
-261 QILGRLFAVG
+261 QILARVFAVG

-278 SSVFYSKQ
+278 RSVFYSKQ

-295 LLAVLVSGAVSY
+295 LLLVLVSGSVSY

-314 ANLRINPVS
+314 AKLGTNPVS
-323 AKLIVET
+323 AKLMVET
-330 ILFFANFAV
+330 VLFFANFAV
-339 QRMFIFKPQSEPRS
+339 QRIFIFKPQAGAGGQGPGAGGQGAGTSAGAGTVSEPP
-353 SEAVKESSYAGG
+353 K
-365 TACATT
+365 
-371 TEVGQAVPPASP
+371 
-383 AFSKSGAPRP
+383 P
-393 AARRQWGAWL
+393 AARPQWGSWL
-403 VLLVFLGALGLEV
+403 IFLVFLGALGLEA

-435 ARLAR
+435 YRLAR
-440 FGGVFLAVAAPL
+440 FGGIFLAVAAPL
-452 LLIVPWTF
+452 LLMVPWTF
-460 AALIFGLTILGTVI
+460 AALVFGLTILGTAI

-501 TNPDSLETHL
+501 TEEDSLETHL
-511 CATLLGMS
+511 CATLLGMG

-533 NYPAFWAVLLALPV
+533 NYPAFWAVLLAVPV
-547 AWDLR
+547 VLDLR

-559 YWGKRIGSAELR
+559 YWATRIGSAELR

-582 IFVLLMHWLVVL
+582 VFVLLMHWLVVL

-615 NHVMTFEPS
+615 NHAMTFEPS

-637 SYSIVYL
+637 SYSVVYL
-644 FGGEYAAR
+644 LGGEYAAR
-652 FLNFAMLLVVEA
+652 LLNFAVLLMVEA
-664 LLYCAVRRWV
+664 LMYCAVRRWV
-674 APSTGFLILALFATT
+674 APSTGFLILALFAAT

-715 IWRFGEDREKRF
+715 IWRFGENREERF

-751 VIPFAVVEARRNWK
+751 VIPFAVVEARRHRK
-765 SLGGKP
+765 S
-771 AAACAVAVLLLLLTA
+771 AAVCAVAVLLVLLTA

-791 IAWRKT
+791 IAWHKT

-806 QRFPSP
+806 QKFPSP

-817 ADIVFDQYRRPLSW
+817 ADISFDQYRRPLSW
-831 RVPFDLTF
+831 RLPFDLTF
-839 HTNKSYEGQD
+839 HTSQSYEGQD
-849 GSFGFQYLLL
+849 GSLGFQYLLL

-882 LGAAIAIMRSEPNA
+882 LGAAIIIMRSEPNA
-896 RYVYAALPLL
+896 RYIYAALPLL

-929 CYVIA
+929 CYAIA
-934 CTALNAYFLPSSSY
+934 CTALNAYFIPSSSY

-954 MRSPLSRAGREQ
+954 TKSPLSRAERER
-966 YTAYTAPVRL
+966 YVAYTAPVRL
-976 VIAYFNRAHPRAAV
+976 VIGYLNRAHPRAAV

-1007 NHWHQFGSIDRIRK
+1007 NHWHQFTTFDQIRR
-1021 TPDRAAMLK
+1021 TLDMDSMLK
-1030 LVEGWGVRYFIA
+1030 LVDGWGVRYFIA
-1042 RKPAAGEYAQ
+1042 RKPSAGEYTR
-1052 PLALRQLLEACT
+1052 PPALRELLETCT

-1079 PDCAQ
+1079 PNCVP
-1084 RVKDEIVVPP
+1084 RVKTEIVVPP

-1108 DWTHSDTFDGPF
+1108 DWTSSDKFDGPF
-1120 QHTISFSDI
+1120 LHTISFTNI

-1153 GLAAITIDGASKGT
+1153 GLAAITIDGVGKGT
-1167 IDLYSPTVEW
+1167 IDLYAPTVEW
-1177 QASSRFCCLGPGK
+1177 QNSSRFCCLGPGK
-1190 HVVVIRVLGQNS
+1190 HVAVIRVLGQNS
-1202 PGSTGRF
+1202 PHSTGQF
-1209 VDLDSFRVE
+1209 VDLDGFRVE

>member
-1 MNGDQP
+1 MNVHQT
-7 PRFAVLIPAYRPAAS
+7 PRFAILIPAYRPSAS
-22 LPDLVRALVA
+22 LPDLVRALA
-32 KAVPAIVIVDDG
+32 EKAIPAIVIVDDG
-44 SGPEYQELFSRATAF
+44 SGPDYRDVFSRAAAF
-59 PHVHLVRH
+59 PNVHLIRH
-67 AANLGKGAALKT
+67 ATNLGKGAALKT
-79 GINYALCAFPELV
+79 GINYALCTFPELV

-107 ILHIAGTLLAHPDC
+107 IMRIADTMLARTDC
-121 LVVGSRGFDGA
+121 LVLGSRAFDGD
-132 VPLRSRFGNTL
+132 VPLRSRFGNSL

-205 TIYEDGNKY
+205 TIYEDGNKS

-227 FVLAR
+227 FVLLR

-247 FYLAFRHSGHVLGS
+247 FYLAFRHSGHILGS
-261 QILGRLFAVG
+261 QILARLFAVG

-278 SSVFYSKQ
+278 RSVFYSKQ
-286 RHKTVLPKY
+286 RHKAVLPKY
-295 LLAVLVSGAVSY
+295 LLLVLVSGTVSY
-307 AGIRLLS
+307 AGIRLFSAKLS
-314 ANLRINPVS
+314 INPVS
-323 AKLIVET
+323 AKLMVET
-330 ILFFANFAV
+330 ILFFANFAI
-339 QRMFIFKPQSEPRS
+339 QRMFIFKPQ
-353 SEAVKESSYAGG
+353 A
-365 TACATT
+365 
-371 TEVGQAVPPASP
+371 PPAAQPPTP
-383 AFSKSGAPRP
+383 AAPEPPRP
-393 AARRQWGAWL
+393 AASNPPRPASRHPLGAPVQLLSWL
-403 VLLVFLGALGLEV
+403 IFLVFLGALGLEV

-435 ARLAR
+435 QRLAR
-440 FGGVFLAVAAPL
+440 FGGEYLAVAAPIL
-452 LLIVPWTF
+452 LMVPWTF
-460 AALIFGLTILGTVI
+460 AALVFGLTVLGPAI

-496 KLLGR
+496 KLLGWAKE
-501 TNPDSLETHL
+501 DSIETHL

-519 VCIFLMTFLARLPV
+519 VWIFVMTFLARLPV

-547 AWDLR
+547 AWDMR

-559 YWGKRIGSAELR
+559 YWGKRIGSIELR

-582 IFVLLMHWLVVL
+582 VFVLMMHWLVVL

-615 NHVMTFEPS
+615 NHVMTYEPS

-644 FGGEYAAR
+644 IGGEYAAR
-652 FLNFAMLLVVEA
+652 LLNFTMLLVVEA

-674 APSTGFLILALFATT
+674 TPSTGFLILALFATT

-715 IWRFGEDREKRF
+715 LWRFGEDSEKRF
-727 LYLAAVLAGTAI
+727 LYLAAVLGGTAI
-739 ATKVGGLAFLAV
+739 ATKVGGLAFVALAL
-751 VIPFAVVEARRNWK
+751 PFAVVEARRHWK
-765 SLGGKP
+765 SMGAKP
-771 AAACAVAVLLLLLTA
+771 AAACALAILLLLLTA

-791 IAWRKT
+791 IAYAKT

-806 QRFPSP
+806 QKFPSP

-817 ADIVFDQYRRPLSW
+817 ADISFDQYRKPLNW
-831 RVPFDLTF
+831 RLPFDLTF
-839 HTNKSYEGQD
+839 HTNQSYEGQD

-869 VRRRPAVSGAVVA
+869 VRRRSAVSGAVVA
-882 LGAAIAIMRSEPNA
+882 LGAAIVIMRSEPNA

-914 GWLDGRQRWLARVLV
+914 GWLDGHQRWLARVLV

-948 YHKDFS
+948 YHKDFT
-954 MRSPLSRAGREQ
+954 MRSPLSRGERDR
-966 YTAYTAPVRL
+966 YMAYTAPVRL
-976 VIAYFNRAHPRAAV
+976 VIAYCNRAHPRAAV
-990 LLTSGS
+990 LLTEGS

-1007 NHWHQFGSIDRIRK
+1007 NHWHQFATLDRIRK
-1021 TPDRAAMLK
+1021 TLDMETMLK

-1042 RKPAAGEYAQ
+1042 RKPSAGDYAR
-1052 PLALRQLLEACT
+1052 PPALRELLETCT

-1079 PDCAQ
+1079 PDCGGRIKGAAA
-1084 RVKDEIVVPP
+1084 RAASRPEIVVPP

-1108 DWTHSDTFDGPF
+1108 DWTHSDKFDGPF

-1129 PGAEAAFAFEGS
+1129 PGAEATFAFEGS

-1153 GLAAITIDGASKGT
+1153 GLAAITIDGVGKGT
-1167 IDLYSPTVEW
+1167 IDLYAPAVEW
-1177 QASSRFCCLGPGK
+1177 QGSSRFCCLGPGK
-1190 HVVVIRVLGQNS
+1190 HLMVIRVLGQKS
-1202 PGSTGRF
+1202 PGSTGQF
-1209 VDLDSFRVE
+1209 VDLDGFRVEN

>member
-1 MNGDQP
+1 
-7 PRFAVLIPAYRPAAS
+7 
-22 LPDLVRALVA
+22 
-32 KAVPAIVIVDDG
+32 
-44 SGPEYQELFSRATAF
+44 
-59 PHVHLVRH
+59 
-67 AANLGKGAALKT
+67 
-79 GINYALCAFPELV
+79 
-92 GIVTADADGQHHPDD
+92 
-107 ILHIAGTLLAHPDC
+107 
-121 LVVGSRGFDGA
+121 
-132 VPLRSRFGNTL
+132 
-143 TSMVVHALIGQKL
+143 
-156 TDTQTGLRGIPT
+156 
-168 SLLLR
+168 
-173 ILRIESTGYEYELEM
+173 
-188 LIAAHHS
+188 
-195 SVPVIEEPIR
+195 VIEEPIR
-205 TIYEDGNKY
+205 TIYEAGNQY
-214 SHFNPIVDSMKIY
+214 SHFNPIVDSMRIY

-247 FYLAFRHSGHVLGS
+247 FFLAFRHSGHILGS
-261 QILGRLFAVG
+261 QILARVFAVG

-278 SSVFYSKQ
+278 RSVFYSKQ

-295 LLAVLVSGAVSY
+295 LLLVLVSGSVSY

-314 ANLRINPVS
+314 AKLGINPVS
-323 AKLIVET
+323 AKLMVET
-330 ILFFANFAV
+330 VLFFANFAV
-339 QRMFIFKPQSEPRS
+339 QRIFIFKPGAQ
-353 SEAVKESSYAGG
+353 
-365 TACATT
+365 
-371 TEVGQAVPPASP
+371 PASKP
-383 AFSKSGAPRP
+383 PKQATPRP
-393 AARRQWGAWL
+393 HWGAWL
-403 VLLVFLGALGLEV
+403 IFLVFLGALGLEV

-435 ARLAR
+435 YRLAR
-440 FGGVFLAVAAPL
+440 FGGIFLAVAAPL
-452 LLIVPWTF
+452 LLMVPWTF
-460 AALIFGLTILGTVI
+460 AALIFGLTILGTAI

-501 TNPDSLETHL
+501 AEEDSLETHL
-511 CATLLGMS
+511 CATLLGMA

-547 AWDLR
+547 AWDRR

-559 YWGKRIGSAELR
+559 YWARRIGSAELR

-582 IFVLLMHWLVVL
+582 VFVLLMHWLVVL

-615 NHVMTFEPS
+615 NHAMTFEPS

-644 FGGEYAAR
+644 LGGEYAAR
-652 FLNFAMLLVVEA
+652 LLNFALLLMVEA

-674 APSTGFLILALFATT
+674 SPSTGFLILALFAAT

-715 IWRFGEDREKRF
+715 IWRFGENRENRF

-739 ATKVGGLAFLAV
+739 ATKVGGFAFLAL
-751 VIPFAVVEARRNWK
+751 VIPFAVVEARRHRK
-765 SLGGKP
+765 S
-771 AAACAVAVLLLLLTA
+771 AAVCAVAVLLVLLTA

-791 IAWRKT
+791 IAWHKT

-806 QRFPSP
+806 QKFPSP

-817 ADIVFDQYRRPLSW
+817 ADISFDQFRKPLSW
-831 RVPFDLTF
+831 RLPFDLTF
-839 HTNKSYEGQD
+839 HTSQSWEGQD

-882 LGAAIAIMRSEPNA
+882 LGAAIVIMRSEPNA
-896 RYVYAALPLL
+896 RYIYAALPLL

-934 CTALNAYFLPSSSY
+934 CTALNAYFIPSSSY

-954 MRSPLSRAGREQ
+954 TKSPLSRAERER
-966 YTAYTAPVRL
+966 YVAYTAPVRL
-976 VIAYFNRAHPRAAV
+976 VIGYLNRAHPRAAV

-1007 NHWHQFGSIDRIRK
+1007 NHWHQFATLDQIRK
-1021 TPDRAAMLK
+1021 TSDRAGMLR
-1030 LVEGWGVRYFIA
+1030 LVEGRGVRYFIA
-1042 RKPAAGEYAQ
+1042 RKPAAGAYAQ

-1079 PDCAQ
+1079 PDCRQ
-1084 RVKDEIVVPP
+1084 RVESEIVVPP

-1108 DWTHSDTFDGPF
+1108 DWTHSDKFDGPF
-1120 QHTISFSDI
+1120 QHTVSFTNI
-1129 PGAEAAFAFEGS
+1129 PGAEAALAFEGS

-1153 GLAAITIDGASKGT
+1153 GLAAITIDGAAKGT
-1167 IDLYSPTVEW
+1167 FDLYSPTVEW

-1190 HVVVIRVLGQNS
+1190 HVAVIRVLGQNS
-1202 PGSTGRF
+1202 PGSTGQF
-1209 VDLDSFRVE
+1209 VDLDGFRVE

>member
-1 MNGDQP
+1 MAARAAASHSSLGLPEDIGSFYHRTAGCNWFCGHVVVEELQP
-7 PRFAVLIPAYRPAAS
+7 TRFAVLIPAYKPSAS
-22 LPDLVRALVA
+22 LPDLVRALAA
-32 KAVPAIVIVDDG
+32 KAIPAIVVVDDG
-44 SGPEYQELFSRATAF
+44 SGPEYQDVFSRAAAF
-59 PHVHLVRH
+59 PNVHLLRH
-67 AANLGKGAALKT
+67 ATNLGKGAALKT
-79 GINYALCAFPELV
+79 GINYALCTFPGLV
-92 GIVTADADGQHHPDD
+92 GVVTADADGQHHPDD
-107 ILHIAGTLLAHPDC
+107 IAHIADTLLARPDC
-121 LVVGSRGFDGA
+121 LVLGSRAFDGD
-132 VPLRSRFGNTL
+132 VPWRSRFGNSL

-173 ILRIESTGYEYELEM
+173 ILRIESTGYEFELEM
-188 LIAAHHS
+188 IVAAHHS
-195 SVPVIEEPIR
+195 SVPVVEEPIR
-205 TIYEDGNKY
+205 TIYEAGNKS
-214 SHFNPIVDSMKIY
+214 SHFNPIIDSMKIY
-227 FVLAR
+227 FVLLR

-261 QILGRLFAVG
+261 QILGRVFAVG

-278 SSVFYSKQ
+278 KSVFYSKQ

-295 LLAVLVSGAVSY
+295 LLLVLVSGTVSY

-314 ANLRINPVS
+314 AKLGINPVS

-330 ILFFANFAV
+330 ILFFANFAI
-339 QRMFIFKPQSEPRS
+339 QRMFIFEPQAQPAPEPPQP
-353 SEAVKESSYAGG
+353 V
-365 TACATT
+365 
-371 TEVGQAVPPASP
+371 
-383 AFSKSGAPRP
+383 
-393 AARRQWGAWL
+393 ARRQWGAWL
-403 VLLVFLGALGLEV
+403 VLPVFLGVLGLEV

-435 ARLAR
+435 HRLAR
-440 FGGVFLAVAAPL
+440 FGGEYLAIAAPL

-460 AALIFGLTILGTVI
+460 AVVIFALTILGTAI

-484 AFFLIASCALGS
+484 AFFLVASCALGS
-496 KLLGR
+496 ILLGR
-501 TNPDSLETHL
+501 TEEDSAETHL
-511 CATLLGMS
+511 CATLLGMG
-519 VCIFLMTFLARLPV
+519 VCIFLMTVLARLPV
-533 NYPAFWAVLLALPV
+533 NYPAFWAVLLAVPMAL
-547 AWDLR
+547 DLR

-559 YWGKRIGSAELR
+559 YWGRRICSAELR
-571 PPGERAAFALL
+571 RPGERAAFALL
-582 IFVLLMHWLVVL
+582 VFVLLMHWLAVL

-615 NHVMTFEPS
+615 NHAMTFDPS

-652 FLNFAMLLVVEA
+652 LLNFAMLLVVEA

-674 APSTGFLILALFATT
+674 APSIGFLILALFAAT

-715 IWRFGEDREKRF
+715 IWRFGEDGDKRF

-739 ATKVGGLAFLAV
+739 ATKVGGLAFLALG
-751 VIPFAVVEARRNWK
+751 IPFAVVEARRHRK
-765 SLGGKP
+765 S
-771 AAACAVAVLLLLLTA
+771 AAVCVVALLLVLLA
-786 LPTYA
+786 AMPTYA

-806 QRFPSP
+806 QKFPSP
-812 LLDRA
+812 LLDPK
-817 ADIVFDQYRRPLSW
+817 ADIAFDQYRKPLSW
-831 RVPFDLTF
+831 RLPFDLTF
-839 HTNKSYEGQD
+839 HTNQSWEGQD

-859 APLAVVALVV
+859 APLAVVALLV

-882 LGAAIAIMRSEPNA
+882 LGAAIVIMRSEPNA

-914 GWLDGRQRWLARVLV
+914 GWLDGRQRWMARVLV

-954 MRSPLSRAGREQ
+954 MQSPLSRAGREQ
-966 YTAYTAPVRL
+966 YMAYTAPVRL
-976 VIAYFNRAHPRAAV
+976 VIDYCNRAHPRAAV

-1007 NHWHQFGSIDRIRK
+1007 NHWHQFATLDQIRK
-1021 TPDRAAMLK
+1021 TLDMAGMLK

-1042 RKPAAGEYAQ
+1042 RKPAADDYTR
-1052 PLALRQLLEACT
+1052 PPALRELLETCT
-1064 TPEYEAGDFYLARLE
+1064 TPEFEAGDFYLARLE
-1079 PDCAQ
+1079 PNCVP
-1084 RVKDEIVVPP
+1084 RVKNEIVVPP
-1094 GYYDDFDPAIRYRG
+1094 GYYDDFDPAVRYRG
-1108 DWTHSDTFDGPF
+1108 DWTASDKFDGPF

-1141 SLVYMYTKAPNR
+1141 ALVYMYTKAPNR
-1153 GLAAITIDGASKGT
+1153 GLAAITIDGAAKDT

-1202 PGSTGRF
+1202 PGSTGQF
-1209 VDLDSFRVE
+1209 VDLDAFRVE

>member
-1 MNGDQP
+1 V
-7 PRFAVLIPAYRPAAS
+7 FARAA
-22 LPDLVRALVA
+22 
-32 KAVPAIVIVDDG
+32 
-44 SGPEYQELFSRATAF
+44 AF
-59 PHVHLVRH
+59 PNVHLVRH
-67 AANLGKGAALKT
+67 ATNLGKGAALKT
-79 GINYALCAFPELV
+79 GINYALCAFPGLV

-107 ILHIAGTLLAHPDC
+107 IVRIAGTLLARPDC
-121 LVVGSRGFDGA
+121 LVLGSRGFDGD
-132 VPLRSRFGNTL
+132 VPFRSRFGNSL

-205 TIYEDGNKY
+205 TIYEDGNKS
-214 SHFNPIVDSMKIY
+214 SHFNPVVDSMKIY

-232 FGSVSLMTALLDNLV
+232 FGSVSLMTAVLDNLV
-247 FYLAFRHSGHVLGS
+247 FYLAFRHTGHILGS
-261 QILGRLFAVG
+261 QILARVFAVG

-278 SSVFYSKQ
+278 RSVFYSKQ

-295 LLAVLVSGAVSY
+295 LLLVLVSGSVSY

-314 ANLRINPVS
+314 AKLGTNPVS
-323 AKLIVET
+323 AKLMVET
-330 ILFFANFAV
+330 VLFFANFAV
-339 QRMFIFKPQSEPRS
+339 QRIFIFKPQAGAGGQGPGAGGQGAGTSAGAGTVSEPP
-353 SEAVKESSYAGG
+353 K
-365 TACATT
+365 
-371 TEVGQAVPPASP
+371 
-383 AFSKSGAPRP
+383 P
-393 AARRQWGAWL
+393 AARPQWGSWL
-403 VLLVFLGALGLEV
+403 IFLVFLGALGLEA

-435 ARLAR
+435 YRLAR
-440 FGGVFLAVAAPL
+440 FGGIFLAVAAPL
-452 LLIVPWTF
+452 LLMVPWTF
-460 AALIFGLTILGTVI
+460 AALVFGLTILGTAI

-501 TNPDSLETHL
+501 TEEDSLETHL
-511 CATLLGMS
+511 CATLLGMG

-533 NYPAFWAVLLALPV
+533 NYPAFWAVLLAVPV
-547 AWDLR
+547 VLDLR

-559 YWGKRIGSAELR
+559 YWATRIGSAELR

-582 IFVLLMHWLVVL
+582 VFVLLMHWLVVL

-615 NHVMTFEPS
+615 NHAMTFEPS

-637 SYSIVYL
+637 SYSVVYL
-644 FGGEYAAR
+644 LGGEYAAR
-652 FLNFAMLLVVEA
+652 LLNFAVLLMVEA
-664 LLYCAVRRWV
+664 LMYCAVRRWV
-674 APSTGFLILALFATT
+674 APSTGFLILALFAAT

-715 IWRFGEDREKRF
+715 IWRFGENREERF

-751 VIPFAVVEARRNWK
+751 VIPFAVVEARRHRK
-765 SLGGKP
+765 S
-771 AAACAVAVLLLLLTA
+771 AAVCAVAVLLVLLTA

-791 IAWRKT
+791 IAWHKT

-806 QRFPSP
+806 QKFPSP

-817 ADIVFDQYRRPLSW
+817 ADISFDQYRRPLSW
-831 RVPFDLTF
+831 RLPFDLTF
-839 HTNKSYEGQD
+839 HTSQSYEGQD
-849 GSFGFQYLLL
+849 GSLGFQYLLL

-882 LGAAIAIMRSEPNA
+882 LGAAIIIMRSEPNA
-896 RYVYAALPLL
+896 RYIYAALPLL

-929 CYVIA
+929 CYAIA
-934 CTALNAYFLPSSSY
+934 CTALNAYFIPSSSY

-954 MRSPLSRAGREQ
+954 TKSPLSRAERER
-966 YTAYTAPVRL
+966 YVAYTAPVRL
-976 VIAYFNRAHPRAAV
+976 VIGYLNRAHPRAAV

-1007 NHWHQFGSIDRIRK
+1007 NHWHQFTTFDQIRR
-1021 TPDRAAMLK
+1021 TLDMDSMLK
-1030 LVEGWGVRYFIA
+1030 LVDGWGVRYFIA
-1042 RKPAAGEYAQ
+1042 RKPSAGEYTR
-1052 PLALRQLLEACT
+1052 PPALRELLETCT

-1079 PDCAQ
+1079 PNCVP
-1084 RVKDEIVVPP
+1084 RVKTEIVVPP

-1108 DWTHSDTFDGPF
+1108 DWTSSDKFDGPF
-1120 QHTISFSDI
+1120 LHTISFTNI

-1153 GLAAITIDGASKGT
+1153 GLAAITIDGVGKGT
-1167 IDLYSPTVEW
+1167 IDLYAPTVEW
-1177 QASSRFCCLGPGK
+1177 QNSSRFCCLGPGK
-1190 HVVVIRVLGQNS
+1190 HVAVIRVLGQNS
-1202 PGSTGRF
+1202 PHSTGQF
-1209 VDLDSFRVE
+1209 VDLDGFRVE

>member
-1 MNGDQP
+1 MNGEQT
-7 PRFAVLIPAYRPAAS
+7 PRLAILIPAYRPSAS
-22 LPDLVRALVA
+22 LPDLVRALA
-32 KAVPAIVIVDDG
+32 EKAIPAIVIVDDG
-44 SGPEYQELFSRATAF
+44 SGPEYRDVFSRAAAF
-59 PHVHLVRH
+59 PHVHLLRH
-67 AANLGKGAALKT
+67 ATNLGKGAALKT
-79 GINYALCAFPELV
+79 GINYALCTFPGLV

-107 ILHIAGTLLAHPDC
+107 IVRIADTLLARPDC
-121 LVVGSRGFDGA
+121 LVLGSRGFDGA
-132 VPLRSRFGNTL
+132 VPWRSRFGNSL

-195 SVPVIEEPIR
+195 SVPVVEEPIR
-205 TIYEDGNKY
+205 TIYEAGNKS
-214 SHFNPIVDSMKIY
+214 SHFNPIIDSMKIY
-227 FVLAR
+227 FVLLR

-247 FYLAFRHSGHVLGS
+247 FYLAFRHSGHILGS
-261 QILGRLFAVG
+261 QILARVFAVG

-278 SSVFYSKQ
+278 RSVFYSKQ

-295 LLAVLVSGAVSY
+295 LLLVLVSGSVSY

-314 ANLRINPVS
+314 AKLGIDPVY

-330 ILFFANFAV
+330 ILFFANFAI
-339 QRMFIFKPQSEPRS
+339 QRMFIFEPQAQLAPEPPKP
-353 SEAVKESSYAGG
+353 V
-365 TACATT
+365 
-371 TEVGQAVPPASP
+371 
-383 AFSKSGAPRP
+383 
-393 AARRQWGAWL
+393 ARRQWGAWL
-403 VLLVFLGALGLEV
+403 VLPVFLGALGLEV

-435 ARLAR
+435 QRLAK
-440 FGGVFLAVAAPL
+440 FGGEYLAVAVPL

-460 AALIFGLTILGTVI
+460 AALVFALTILGTAI

-501 TNPDSLETHL
+501 AEEDSVETHL
-511 CATLLGMS
+511 CATLLGMG
-519 VCIFLMTFLARLPV
+519 VWIFLMTFLARLPV
-533 NYPAFWAVLLALPV
+533 NYPAFWAVLLAAPV

-559 YWGKRIGSAELR
+559 YWGRRIGSAELR
-571 PPGERAAFALL
+571 RPSERAAFALL
-582 IFVLLMHWLVVL
+582 VFVLLMHWLVVL

-615 NHVMTFEPS
+615 NHVMTYEPS

-652 FLNFAMLLVVEA
+652 LLNFATLLMVEA

-674 APSTGFLILALFATT
+674 TPSIGFLILALFATT

-715 IWRFGEDREKRF
+715 IWRFGEDGDRRF

-739 ATKVGGLAFLAV
+739 ATKVGGLAFLALAL
-751 VIPFAVVEARRNWK
+751 PFAVVEARRQWK
-765 SLGGKP
+765 RLGAKP

-791 IAWRKT
+791 IAYAKT

-806 QRFPSP
+806 RKFPSP

-817 ADIVFDQYRRPLSW
+817 ADLSFDQNRKPLSW
-831 RVPFDLTF
+831 RLPFDLTF
-839 HTNKSYEGQD
+839 HTNQSYEGQD

-859 APLAVVALVV
+859 APLAVLALVL

-882 LGAAIAIMRSEPNA
+882 LGAAMVIMRSEPNA
-896 RYVYAALPLL
+896 RYLYAALPLL

-929 CYVIA
+929 CYVVA
-934 CTALNAYFLPSSSY
+934 CTALNGYFIPSSSY

-954 MRSPLSRAGREQ
+954 MRSPLSRAERER
-966 YTAYTAPVRL
+966 YLAYTAPVRV
-976 VIAYFNRAHPRAAV
+976 VIAYLNRVHPRAAV
-990 LLTSGS
+990 LLTSDS

-1007 NHWHQFGSIDRIRK
+1007 NHWHQFTTLDRIRK
-1021 TPDRAAMLK
+1021 TPDRAGMLK

-1042 RKPAAGEYAQ
+1042 RKPSAGEYAQ
-1052 PLALRQLLEACT
+1052 PLALRQLLETCT

-1079 PDCAQ
+1079 PDCRQ
-1084 RVKDEIVVPP
+1084 RVEAEIVATP
-1094 GYYDDFDPAIRYRG
+1094 GYYDDVDPAIRYRG
-1108 DWTHSDTFDGPF
+1108 GWTNSDKFDGPF
-1120 QHTISFSDI
+1120 QHTISFTDI
-1129 PGAEAAFAFEGS
+1129 PGAEAAFAFEGTA
-1141 SLVYMYTKAPNR
+1141 LVYMYTKAPNR
-1153 GLAAITIDGASKGT
+1153 GLAAITIDGAGKGT

-1202 PGSTGRF
+1202 PGSTGQF
-1209 VDLDSFRVE
+1209 VDVDGFRVE

>member
-1 MNGDQP
+1 MNDDQT
-7 PRFAVLIPAYRPAAS
+7 PRLAVLIPAYRPTAS
-22 LPDLVRALVA
+22 LPDLVRALAA
-32 KAVPAIVIVDDG
+32 KAIPAIVIVDDG
-44 SGPEYQELFSRATAF
+44 SGPEYRELFSRATAF
-59 PHVHLVRH
+59 PNVHLVRH
-67 AANLGKGAALKT
+67 ATNLGKGAALKT

-107 ILHIAGTLLAHPDC
+107 IEHIAGTLLSHPDC
-121 LVVGSRGFDGA
+121 LVLGSRGFDGD
-132 VPLRSRFGNTL
+132 VPVRSRFGNTL
-143 TSMVVHALIGQKL
+143 TSMVVRALIGQKL

-173 ILRIESTGYEYELEM
+173 ILKIESTGYEYELEM

-205 TIYEDGNKY
+205 TIYEAGNQY

-247 FYLAFRHSGHVLGS
+247 FYLAFRHTGHVLGS
-261 QILGRLFAVG
+261 QILGRVFAVG

-314 ANLRINPVS
+314 AKLGINPVS
-323 AKLIVET
+323 AKLMVET
-330 ILFFANFAV
+330 VLFFANFAI
-339 QRMFIFKPQSEPRS
+339 QRAFIFTPQ
-353 SEAVKESSYAGG
+353 AGAGG
-365 TACATT
+365 QGAAT
-371 TEVGQAVPPASP
+371 QKPAV
-383 AFSKSGAPRP
+383 SKPPRP
-393 AARRQWGAWL
+393 AARRPRGAPVRLLSWL
-403 VLLVFLGALGLEV
+403 IFLVFLGVLGLEV

-435 ARLAR
+435 QRLAR
-440 FGGVFLAVAAPL
+440 FGGEYLAIAAPL

-460 AALIFGLTILGTVI
+460 AGLILGLTILGTAI

-501 TNPDSLETHL
+501 AEEDSVETHL
-511 CATLLGMS
+511 CATLLGMG
-519 VCIFLMTFLARLPV
+519 VWIFLMTFLARLPV

-559 YWGKRIGSAELR
+559 YWGKKIRSAELR

-582 IFVLLMHWLVVL
+582 VFVLLMHWLVVL

-615 NHVMTFEPS
+615 NHAMTFEPS

-644 FGGEYAAR
+644 FGGEYGAR
-652 FLNFAMLLVVEA
+652 LLNFAMLLLVEA

-674 APSTGFLILALFATT
+674 SPSIGFLILALFAAT

-715 IWRFGEDREKRF
+715 LWRFGENGAKRF

-751 VIPFAVVEARRNWK
+751 VIPFAVVEVRRHWK
-765 SLGGKP
+765 SLGAKP
-771 AAACAVAVLLLLLTA
+771 AAVCAAAVLLVLLTA

-791 IAWRKT
+791 IAYGKT

-806 QRFPSP
+806 QKFPSP

-817 ADIVFDQYRRPLSW
+817 ADISFDQYRKPLSW

-839 HTNKSYEGQD
+839 HTNQSWEGQD

-859 APLAVVALVV
+859 APLAVVALLVA
-869 VRRRPAVSGAVVA
+869 RRRPAVSGAVVA
-882 LGAAIAIMRSEPNA
+882 LGAAIVIMRSEPNA

-914 GWLDGRQRWLARVLV
+914 GWLDGHQRWLARVLV

-934 CTALNAYFLPSSSY
+934 CTALDAYFIPSSSY

-954 MRSPLSRAGREQ
+954 MQSPLSRAGRER
-966 YTAYTAPVRL
+966 YMAYTAPVRL
-976 VIAYFNRAHPRAAV
+976 VIAYCNRAHPRAAV
-990 LLTSGS
+990 LIVSGS

-1007 NHWHQFGSIDRIRK
+1007 NHWHQFTTLDQIRK
-1021 TPDRAAMLK
+1021 TLDMETMLK
-1030 LVEGWGVRYFIA
+1030 LVEGWRVRYFIA
-1042 RKPAAGEYAQ
+1042 RKPTAGEYAR
-1052 PLALRQLLEACT
+1052 PPALRELLETCT

-1079 PDCAQ
+1079 PDCGE
-1084 RVKDEIVVPP
+1084 RVEGAAARAASRPEIVVPP

-1108 DWTHSDTFDGPF
+1108 DWTNSDKFDGPF
-1120 QHTISFSDI
+1120 QHTISFSDV
-1129 PGAEAAFAFEGS
+1129 PAAEATFAFEGDA
-1141 SLVYMYTKAPNR
+1141 LVYMYTKAPNR
-1153 GLAAITIDGASKGT
+1153 GLAAITIDGAAKGT
-1167 IDLYSPTVEW
+1167 IDLYSPAVEW
-1177 QASSRFCCLGPGK
+1177 QSSSRFCCLGPGK
-1190 HVVVIRVLGQNS
+1190 HLVVIRVLGQNNS
-1202 PGSTGRF
+1202 RSTGQF
-1209 VDLDSFRVE
+1209 VDLDGFRVE